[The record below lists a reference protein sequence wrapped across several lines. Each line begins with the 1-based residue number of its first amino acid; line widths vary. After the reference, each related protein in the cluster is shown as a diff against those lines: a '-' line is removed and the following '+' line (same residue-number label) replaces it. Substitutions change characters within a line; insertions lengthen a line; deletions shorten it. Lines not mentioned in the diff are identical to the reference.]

1 MQVKLARNAFKNET
15 FCGTLIH
22 CVFPV
27 AWKKL
32 LENDDDVRN
41 KTVKVQKSIDLLL
54 LLPYIFY
61 NYLKRTKSA
70 KSSLETDPNLLCR

>member
-27 AWKKL
+27 AWKKKL

-41 KTVKVQKSIDLLL
+41 KTVKVQKSIGAESRFAAAAALHFLQLFEAD
-54 LLPYIFY
+54 
-61 NYLKRTKSA
+61 
-70 KSSLETDPNLLCR
+70 